1 MKQRGRKSVDQ
12 LALRVVDGSQPQQLE
27 SPRGL
32 TKAER
37 SLFTEIA
44 VSAPHLKQS
53 DMPLLASFVQ
63 ATLMSRRS
71 ARDPARVDVWERSTR
86 LQASLATK
94 LRLTAQ
100 ARIDPQTLGR
110 QRPPR
115 AGPAPWERS

>member
-53 DMPLLASFVQ
+53 DVPLLASFVQ
-63 ATLMSRRS
+63 ATLLARGS
-71 ARDPARVDVWERSTR
+71 ARPACIDTWERATR
-86 LQASLATK
+86 TQVALARS

-100 ARIDPQTLGR
+100 SRIDPQTLGR